1 MHAAK
6 IIITLNKNKK
16 NGENLHFFSNNADFH
31 HQNDFSDIAK
41 SLIMFYF
48 TILPVLSMTA
58 ALLSS
63 VVTFALPFLKEPASL
78 KSIGITTLPV
88 LSM

>member
-16 NGENLHFFSNNADFH
+16 NGENLHFFSNNADSH
-31 HQNDFSDIAK
+31 HQNDFSDKVK

-48 TILPVLSMTA
+48 TI
-58 ALLSS
+58 
-63 VVTFALPFLKEPASL
+63 
-78 KSIGITTLPV
+78 
-88 LSM
+88 

>member
-31 HQNDFSDIAK
+31 HQNDFSDKAK

-48 TILPVLSMTA
+48 TI
-58 ALLSS
+58 
-63 VVTFALPFLKEPASL
+63 
-78 KSIGITTLPV
+78 
-88 LSM
+88 